1 MKIFKIFAIA
11 AFAILFQSCFNS
23 DEHIFNESESTEI
36 EIEATLARNST
47 DYSTIVKADTFHIGD
62 TIYFLTSIS
71 PNKLIKVQDYHWL
84 MDGKHCS
91 SEFNFKKQINDPGHH
106 KFTFVLKDYFGDMHY
121 DSLDVW
127 IADKPILNEKDFT
140 PAEGTQTIDPNEAIY
155 FTWSAKT
162 NGIKLAHRFHFTLS
176 EQSYANEKS
185 KFNDIDTILNEPNF
199 TFHNKL
205 NSFKKYNWTVQ
216 AINEYNL
223 VSEEKI
229 ESFFFTKGLPGDGSL
244 QASIDIGNA
253 HSVPVQLSLLN
264 KKDSNKRFNF
274 NFSISSTNKEIS
286 LGAIP
291 AGSYQLSILSEQSD
305 FGNYKKDINIHDGFV
320 TIMKDVKLID
330 SIPPTIISLTGKD
343 TISFADTLQFIVK
356 DGSGQIDLQKTKV
369 KLESE
374 QILEKFYKDS
384 LLTVVLKETD
394 KSWAYRILVISATDG
409 SQNTRT
415 KSFYIEPTA
424 NWITANSDTTIA
436 SNGFVLFYIY
446 DNNPYNFEVESFN
459 LYNITKNEMIISL
472 QEDSG
477 RKSFKGDL
485 EASLFAEE
493 QTIESTIIYKNGLKQ
508 SKTWKLYVKQNST
521 TGEEQ

>member
-36 EIEATLARNST
+36 EIEASLARNST

-155 FTWSAKT
+155 FTWSAQT

-223 VSEEKI
+223 VSDEKI

-244 QASIDIGNA
+244 QAFIDIGNA

-274 NFSISSTNKEIS
+274 NFSIS
-286 LGAIP
+286 
-291 AGSYQLSILSEQSD
+291 
-305 FGNYKKDINIHDGFV
+305 
-320 TIMKDVKLID
+320 
-330 SIPPTIISLTGKD
+330 
-343 TISFADTLQFIVK
+343 
-356 DGSGQIDLQKTKV
+356 
-369 KLESE
+369 
-374 QILEKFYKDS
+374 
-384 LLTVVLKETD
+384 
-394 KSWAYRILVISATDG
+394 
-409 SQNTRT
+409 
-415 KSFYIEPTA
+415 
-424 NWITANSDTTIA
+424 
-436 SNGFVLFYIY
+436 
-446 DNNPYNFEVESFN
+446 
-459 LYNITKNEMIISL
+459 
-472 QEDSG
+472 
-477 RKSFKGDL
+477 
-485 EASLFAEE
+485 
-493 QTIESTIIYKNGLKQ
+493 
-508 SKTWKLYVKQNST
+508 
-521 TGEEQ
+521 